1 MNKYILWIYAL
12 VHSCKGQLEGLGGK
26 TTEENGIAWAKA
38 FSCDQDAQ
46 SVVYDDPFNDLNG
59 FIDLAQYATSIK
71 FVSASYSTYATEC
84 SNPVYNL
91 NNGKELSYTT
101 NENTGTLTGY
111 ANQNNWND
119 NTNLMWNSCYGGHPS
134 GDQYPFDISKSIYWA
149 CNNGAGL
156 LVLPTTI
163 SGYGT
168 IQCHWNGEKKMDIYL
183 GFDTSLQTDCY
194 GNTLTGPSSRD
205 CSVLAID
212 EFLLQCSSEFP
223 AQTMAVTDLDTR
235 ITTMETDLQTDINTN
250 TGDISQ
256 LKTDLTNGN
265 TGTTSQISTL
275 QQSIDDVNARI
286 DLYAAKSVIG
296 MIDSSHSN
304 DLNNFNVSVKDV
316 FIILFMVVNLVVMVY
331 IYCYRNG
338 NGKALKQVSY
348 TDVDLK

>member
-286 DLYAAKSVIG
+286 DLYAAKSVNG

-338 NGKALKQVSY
+338 NSKTLKQVSY

>member
-223 AQTMAVTDLDTR
+223 AAQQQIMDLDNR
-235 ITTMETDLQTDINTN
+235 LITLETNLQGQIDQNAIDIGQLQTD
-250 TGDISQ
+250 
-256 LKTDLTNGN
+256 LANGN
-265 TGTTSQISTL
+265 TGVTTQIQQL
-275 QQSIDDVNARI
+275 QADIDDANARI
-286 DLYAAKSVIG
+286 DLFAAKSPGVFNIDGNDSNNIINGITLTDAIIG
-296 MIDSSHSN
+296 LLLIAN
-304 DLNNFNVSVKDV
+304 A
-316 FIILFMVVNLVVMVY
+316 ILMCY
-331 IYCYRNG
+331 IYCWKKNNKIG
-338 NGKALKQVSY
+338 NKKHVY
-348 TDVDLK
+348 